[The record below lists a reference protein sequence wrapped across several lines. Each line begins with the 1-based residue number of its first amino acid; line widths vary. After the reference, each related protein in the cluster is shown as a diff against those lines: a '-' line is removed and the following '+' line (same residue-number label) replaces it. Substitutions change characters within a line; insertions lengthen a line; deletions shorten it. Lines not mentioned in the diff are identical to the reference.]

1 MDKEY
6 IIQQMQQRMDALRD
20 LIDRDYCGNLTG
32 LNEAFREVKYW
43 KEWMERTEFHET
55 KRNLHP

>member
-1 MDKEY
+1 MDKQLF
-6 IIQQMQQRMDALRD
+6 IDKMQQRMDALRD

-32 LNEAFREVKYW
+32 LNEAYREVKYW
-43 KEWMERTEFHET
+43 KEWMERTDFDET

>member
-1 MDKEY
+1 MDKQY
-6 IIQQMQQRMDALRD
+6 IIQQMQKRMDALRD

-43 KEWMERTEFHET
+43 KEAIDRGVFDDEGDSD
-55 KRNLHP
+55 